1 MKRPPLRIGYGLR
14 LGAGHVLLALAVG
27 GVVLLL
33 IDRGLRED
41 LLRDLDLRLELQ
53 ARGAAAWATEGKHP
67 ERLAARLGGITGTHV
82 TIIGA
87 DGKVLGDSTDGVV
100 LGSDEAGEPEVSEA
114 LAGRTGRATRGRTRY
129 VAISVPSGG
138 VLRLGASLGANDATV
153 HQVRA
158 RLAVASFIGIAVA
171 IALAVVAARWAAC
184 PLRNM
189 RDAAHRIAEGDYSV
203 SLPGTTPDEFGELER
218 SLSVLATRLA
228 ADRERIER
236 LERTRR
242 DFVANLSH
250 ELRTPVTAIQGYSET
265 LLTGAADPATAR
277 RFLET
282 MHRQSRRIGALVT
295 DLLTLAE
302 MEARPRGTAP
312 LESVR
317 VADVA
322 REAAATVREKR
333 ADAPEIVIDVPAD
346 LIVKASPRALEQV
359 LENLLENAVRYG
371 TNRDAEGR
379 PSTEVRVEAPSTAG
393 ARVAVVVRDFGAGIP
408 SEHVPRIFER
418 FHRVDAARSR
428 SEGGTGLG
436 LAIVK
441 HLVESMGG
449 IVSVESAVGRGS
461 AFRVELDGV

>member
-1 MKRPPLRIGYGLR
+1 M
-14 LGAGHVLLALAVG
+14 
-27 GVVLLL
+27 
-33 IDRGLRED
+33 
-41 LLRDLDLRLELQ
+41 
-53 ARGAAAWATEGKHP
+53 
-67 ERLAARLGGITGTHV
+67 
-82 TIIGA
+82 
-87 DGKVLGDSTDGVV
+87 
-100 LGSDEAGEPEVSEA
+100 
-114 LAGRTGRATRGRTRY
+114 
-129 VAISVPSGG
+129 AISVPTGS
-138 VLRLGASLGANDATV
+138 VLRLGASLGAIEATV

-171 IALAVVAARWAAC
+171 IALAVVAARWAAR

-189 RDAAHRIAEGDYSV
+189 RDAAHRIAAGDYSV

-242 DFVANLSH
+242 DFVANVSH

-282 MHRQSRRIGALVT
+282 MHRQSRCIGALVT

-302 MEARPRGTAP
+302 MEARPQGTAP
-312 LESVR
+312 LEAVR

-333 ADAPEIVIDVPAD
+333 SDAPEIVIDLPAD
-346 LIVKASPRALEQV
+346 LVVKASPRALEQV

-379 PSTEVRVEAPSTAG
+379 PSTAVRVEAAREATG

-418 FHRVDAARSR
+418 FHRVDPARSR

-441 HLVESMGG
+441 HLVEAMGG

>member
-1 MKRPPLRIGYGLR
+1 
-14 LGAGHVLLALAVG
+14 VLALAVG

-41 LLRDLDLRLELQ
+41 LLRDLDVRLELQ

-82 TIIGA
+82 TILGP
-87 DGKVLGDSTDGVV
+87 GGSVLGDSTEGNA
-100 LGSDEAGEPEVSEA
+100 LGADESKEPEIGEA
-114 LAGRTGRATRGRTRY
+114 LAGRTGRATKGRTRY
-129 VAISVPSGG
+129 VAISVASGG
-138 VLRLGASLGANDATV
+138 ALRLGASLGAIDATV
-153 HQVRA
+153 HQVRT
-158 RLAVASFIGIAVA
+158 RLAVASLIGIAVA
-171 IALAVVAARWAAC
+171 IALAVVAARWAAR
-184 PLRNM
+184 PLRSM

-242 DFVANLSH
+242 DFVANVSH

-265 LLTGAADPATAR
+265 LLTGTADPVTAR

-302 MEARPRGTAP
+302 MEARPLGAAP

-333 ADAPEIVIDVPAD
+333 TDAPSVVIDVPEH
-346 LIVKASPRALEQV
+346 LVVKASPRALEQV

-379 PSTEVRVEAPSTAG
+379 PSSEVRVETHPAG
-393 ARVAVVVRDFGAGIP
+393 ARIAVVVRDYGAGIP
-408 SEHVPRIFER
+408 PEHVPRIFER
-418 FHRVDAARSR
+418 FHRVDPARSR

-449 IVSVESAVGRGS
+449 SVSVESEMGRGS
-461 AFRVELDGV
+461 AFRVELDGAQPQQ